1 MGQCDNFFKKGVPP
15 RLEEQSGRVQPP
27 RGGKTWET
35 RKALRLLAGTHPVV
49 APRQPETPGLRL
61 PQDSRGGAKSSY
73 VTVLPAVLLVHSKP
87 FEHRPERALQLRQWG
102 RALKNASRRAFLRSP
117 LPQRPFSRVF
127 HFFVFF
133 CLHICTL
140 YNI

>member
-73 VTVLPAVLLVHSKP
+73 VTVLGLSTVCAT
-87 FEHRPERALQLRQWG
+87 
-102 RALKNASRRAFLRSP
+102 
-117 LPQRPFSRVF
+117 FSLYVSF
-127 HFFVFF
+127 IVPFVFRSRTNF
-133 CLHICTL
+133 LLQTHDPSAA
-140 YNI
+140 